1 MQFIKLTILLAFFLG
16 LIVGCSSKKE
26 STKQLI
32 PEKLLFGV
40 VTGGDPGQREA
51 MMKPI
56 GEYLT
61 KKIGI
66 PVEFIFTTD
75 YTTVIEAI
83 KAKKIHMA
91 ELPPFAYIIASKVT
105 YITPI
110 VLLGADGKPSYYQS
124 LIIASKKSGIKT
136 MDELKVHSKELNLCF
151 TEPASAS
158 GHLVPKAY
166 LVSIGLEP
174 KTSFK
179 EVLFGGGHLGTVFSV
194 KSGKVDIG
202 CTLQLALDRMIV
214 KKSIQENDYT
224 LLWRSDPI
232 VVAPIVVR
240 NELDKDLV
248 KKIRDTYLNM
258 DKDSPETLTNYLK
271 VYNKDKERL
280 SYQVANDSMYN
291 GLRKLAAGIKEL
303 D

>member
-1 MQFIKLTILLAFFLG
+1 MQIIRLSFLCVLLFG

-26 STKQLI
+26 NTKQLI

-40 VTGGDPGQREA
+40 VTGGDPGQRKA
-51 MMKPI
+51 MMEPI
-56 GEYLT
+56 GKYLSM
-61 KKIGI
+61 KIGI
-66 PVEFIFTTD
+66 PVEFVYTTD
-75 YTTVIEAI
+75 YTTVIEALR
-83 KAKKIHMA
+83 AKKIHVA
-91 ELPPFAYIIASKVT
+91 DLPPFAYVIASKIT
-105 YITPI
+105 DITPI
-110 VLLGADGKPSYYQS
+110 VLLGADGKPSYYES
-124 LIIASKKSGIKT
+124 LIIASKKSGIQN
-136 MDELKVHSKELNLCF
+136 MEQLKAQSKSLNLCF

-179 EVLFGGGHLGTVFSV
+179 EVLFGGGHLGTVFSI

-202 CTLQLALDRMIV
+202 CTLQLALDRMIQ
-214 KKSIQENDYT
+214 KKSIQESDFT

-240 NELDKDLV
+240 NELDTELV
-248 KKIRDTYLNM
+248 KKIQNTYLNM
-258 DKDSPETLTNYLK
+258 DKDSPETLINYLK

-280 SYQVANDSMYN
+280 SYQVATDSMYN